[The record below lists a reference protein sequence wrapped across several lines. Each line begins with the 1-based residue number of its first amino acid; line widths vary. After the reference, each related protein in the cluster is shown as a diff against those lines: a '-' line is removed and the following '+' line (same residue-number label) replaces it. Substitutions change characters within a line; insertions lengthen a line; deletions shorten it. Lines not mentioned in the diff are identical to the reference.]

1 MTRSL
6 GTSGD
11 DELYGFGGNDTLD
24 GGGGKD
30 RLWGGDGDDKI
41 IFGTDES
48 GLATRGTYY
57 SEQGADDIYMGD
69 EWGWLRYDEVAS
81 NRGILVNFTG
91 SEKSYDSYS
100 INGVL
105 QSGVTLSSFTV
116 LDQFGDI
123 DEYFEAA
130 DGGHFW
136 GSALDDV
143 FISDEHFWWS
153 TSGGHDL
160 IIAGEGSSGVLEVNT
175 DTAVSWSLQS
185 NTYDYVG
192 RDGQNYTVTVQGQ
205 LTGLQ
210 GDDGDDVLIGNDS
223 DNRLGGGRGD
233 DVLTGG
239 EGYDTF
245 RIWDT
250 AGSITITDYES
261 GEEIQFNDDIGFL
274 SADSFTATYTAST
287 DQTAIEMTLAGTTYT
302 PVYLTGEFV
311 INGLRAPSGDDYE
324 LTLLDPVLNEPNTIL
339 GTSGD
344 DELYGF
350 GGNDTLDGGGG
361 KDRLWGG
368 DGDDKIIFGT
378 GESGLATRGTYYSE
392 QGADDIYMG
401 DEWGWLRYDEV
412 ASNRGILVNFTGSEK
427 SYDSYSINGVLQ
439 SGVTLSSFTVL
450 DQFGDID
457 EYFEAADG
465 GHFWGSALDD
475 VFISDEHFWWSTS
488 GGHDLIIAG
497 EGSSG
502 VLEVNTDTAV
512 SWSLQSNTY
521 DYVGRDG
528 QNYTVTVQGQ
538 LTGLQ
543 GDDGDDVL
551 IGNDSDNRL
560 GGGRGDDVLTGGE
573 GYDTFR
579 IWDTA
584 GSITIT
590 DYKSGEKIEF
600 NDDIGFLRADSF
612 TATYTASTDQT
623 AIEMTLAGT
632 TYTPVYLTGEFVI
645 NGLRAPSGD
654 DYELTLLDPVLNE
667 PNTILGTSGDD
678 ELYGFGGNDT
688 LDGGGG
694 KDTLI
699 GGDGDDT
706 LIGGDGRDRLIGGT
720 GDDVLDA
727 STGSKETQD
736 WGDIVKAGL
745 GNDTIIGHEAAW
757 IADNAGEK
765 RPDGESYSGL
775 DIIYDDTDVNNGA
788 GIIAIFTED
797 GRSGTVTSRLQSSE
811 IMWFEDTFTFAD
823 RIEGT
828 QYDDLITGSNQR
840 TETFVGEGGN
850 DTIDGFSFWD
860 EQTQTGWDTIDY
872 RYEEAGD
879 AAVGVH
885 VNLST
890 GTATD
895 TFGDTDTLLHIDGAY
910 GSDAN
915 DVLIGNDRS
924 NWLSG
929 EDGNDA
935 LDGGEGNDWLY
946 GGAGDDTLGG
956 GGGGDTLEGGLG
968 FDVLNG
974 GDGDDLLNG
983 GADVDWIRPGYGS
996 DRVDGGTGS
1005 NTVLYE
1011 NLNEGIIVNNTAAE
1025 QSGTA
1030 AHSAQTGNL
1039 LSNDSITNVTNFHT
1053 TYYDDVYYTDTDGY
1067 VFLRSGDDQATVFG
1081 SNVQILPGS
1090 GDDTIIGLNNATI
1103 SLDYSDGLY
1112 DGNGSATTGIE
1123 ITFSG
1128 VGSGV
1133 VQNDGWGNEDTYTNV
1148 TKVTGNSFNDVMTG
1162 DAGDE
1167 AFFGGDGND
1176 SLIGGAGDDTL
1187 NGGDGDDTLFGYS
1200 GRDHL
1205 YGGKGND
1212 LIYASGSMPGG
1223 STIKPGDD
1231 GIDQTQIYDG
1241 AGDDQ
1246 IIGVSNGGVGIDVIV
1261 GSGNDIYRATGDAR
1275 GGGGE
1280 RLRFDETEEGIRS
1293 EPIVVR
1299 FDIET
1304 AGIIE
1309 NDGFGGRDEFYEFIR
1324 VTGSSGNDEFYGSDG
1339 YQKLEGKE
1347 GDDYISG
1354 LGGND
1359 RLNGDEGNDTLIG
1372 GDGDDTLIGGDGR
1385 DRLIGGTGDDVLDA
1399 STGSKETQ
1407 DWGDI
1412 VRAGLGNDTIIGHE
1426 AAWIADNAGEK
1437 RPDGESYSG
1446 LDIIYDD
1453 TDVNNGAGIIAIFT
1467 EDGRSGTVTSRLQSS
1482 EIMWFEDTFTFA
1494 DRIEGTHYDDIITG
1508 SNQRT
1513 ESFVGEGGNDT
1524 IDGFSFWDEQTQTG
1538 WDTIDYRYEEAGDA
1552 AVGVHVNLSTG
1563 TATDTF
1569 GDTDTL
1575 LHIDGAYGSDANDVL
1590 IGNDRSNWLSGEDG
1604 NDALD
1609 GGEGNDWLYGGAGDD
1624 TLDGGGGEDTLFG
1637 GLGDDALNGGDGL
1650 DRLDFQNM
1658 TTSVAVDFASGTAT
1672 GVANGTDR
1680 LTSIEGVTG
1689 SDFDDTLT
1697 GSDRTDIWE
1706 EFRGG
1711 LGNDIIDGA
1720 GGNDFIS
1727 YSNSSSA
1734 INLNL
1739 STGVV
1744 TGGAGTDQLTS
1755 IEGVTG
1761 SDFDDTLIGSDRT
1774 DVWEEFQGGLGNDT
1788 INGAGGN
1795 DLVSYRE
1802 SVSAVNVD
1810 LSTGIATGGAG
1821 TDQLISIEQANGS
1834 DFDDTLTGSDRTD
1847 IWEEFRGGLG
1857 NDIIDGAGGND
1868 FISYSNSSS
1877 AINLNLSTGVVTGGA
1892 GTDQLTSIEGV
1903 TGSDFD
1909 DTLIGSDRTDVWEEF
1924 QGGLGN
1930 DTINGAGGN
1939 DLVSYRESV
1948 SAVNVD
1954 LSTGIATG
1962 GAGTD
1967 QLISIE
1973 QANGGDFN
1981 DTLIGSDGSDRLYG
1995 GDGND
2000 DLSGGSGNDTLTG
2013 GDGDDNLYG
2022 GDGDDTLDGGAGND
2036 FVYGGD
2042 GDDIIIQSGSGRQHY
2057 DGGNGVDTYKIDI
2070 AAWADYDFEI
2080 AVNLSTGF
2088 SGLPNYPDHL
2098 KNDSLVNFEN
2108 VDWSNIGWDVYLT
2121 GDEDSNSL
2129 TSGIGNDT
2137 LDGGAGTN
2145 SLTGGLGDDTYKYN
2159 YSGSDTIFDIG
2170 GRDTLILTTRDTD
2183 GNRYFGDTYVE
2194 NGTLVFGSHQDANN
2208 TLRITDALGADSR
2221 IENVTFHADDESY
2234 ADYTLRLAGSND
2246 QLTGDNILYIGTKEN
2261 DTIVMNNGFNEAHAG
2276 DGDDIIIIGD
2286 GGSWV
2291 EGDLGDDKITAG
2303 AGIDKF
2309 HYRQGEGN
2317 DTIIGFEDGVDQ
2329 LIYQGF
2335 TTEERAQFVSST
2347 TAQGHTLITHTDGS
2361 TILKK
2366 SIVQDGIGGLN
2377 IEQLSKTGD
2386 VVTYGLIADASYDLG
2401 GDGIG
2406 ALDFAI
2412 NFDVT
2417 NFDWV
2422 DGSLTSDYNWSM
2434 VLPNETEA
2442 SSGVVK
2448 GGFIG
2453 TTKFKDFSDPIAEF
2467 QMTVLE
2473 TSEPVALSITG
2484 TSIDGGAAPDT
2495 IETFSYMSST
2505 LTATVITR
2513 DGKAMDGVTVTD
2525 L

>member
-1 MTRSL
+1 MFSNTVNPDAVANNLMFFGFSIQPSADVDAAIDEAINAYQSGSGTVPEKLGPSFDQGVYFEDQALAHLVGTQWVDDINLEGFVLDLEIEDSL
-6 GTSGD
+6 TLSIEQADGLAISRIFPDNYDWNNAEVRGEIYISGFNASSD
-11 DELYGFGGNDTLD
+11 ADLSNIATYMTLD
-24 GGGGKD
+24 IGAQNVDFNGAFHSGSNVDIHGVGEFD
-30 RLWGGDGDDKI
+30 ISSLNLNEIPSSFWVDNGATLTISAEQSEFLVNSRIENNGTVRI
-41 IFGTDES
+41 IGTD
-48 GLATRGTYY
+48 
-57 SEQGADDIYMGD
+57 
-69 EWGWLRYDEVAS
+69 
-81 NRGILVNFTG
+81 G
-91 SEKSYDSYS
+91 S
-100 INGVL
+100 
-105 QSGVTLSSFTV
+105 
-116 LDQFGDI
+116 
-123 DEYFEAA
+123 
-130 DGGHFW
+130 
-136 GSALDDV
+136 
-143 FISDEHFWWS
+143 
-153 TSGGHDL
+153 
-160 IIAGEGSSGVLEVNT
+160 
-175 DTAVSWSLQS
+175 
-185 NTYDYVG
+185 
-192 RDGQNYTVTVQGQ
+192 
-205 LTGLQ
+205 
-210 GDDGDDVLIGNDS
+210 
-223 DNRLGGGRGD
+223 
-233 DVLTGG
+233 
-239 EGYDTF
+239 
-245 RIWDT
+245 
-250 AGSITITDYES
+250 
-261 GEEIQFNDDIGFL
+261 
-274 SADSFTATYTAST
+274 
-287 DQTAIEMTLAGTTYT
+287 
-302 PVYLTGEFV
+302 
-311 INGLRAPSGDDYE
+311 
-324 LTLLDPVLNEPNTIL
+324 
-339 GTSGD
+339 
-344 DELYGF
+344 
-350 GGNDTLDGGGG
+350 
-361 KDRLWGG
+361 
-368 DGDDKIIFGT
+368 
-378 GESGLATRGTYYSE
+378 
-392 QGADDIYMG
+392 
-401 DEWGWLRYDEV
+401 
-412 ASNRGILVNFTGSEK
+412 
-427 SYDSYSINGVLQ
+427 
-439 SGVTLSSFTVL
+439 
-450 DQFGDID
+450 
-457 EYFEAADG
+457 
-465 GHFWGSALDD
+465 
-475 VFISDEHFWWSTS
+475 
-488 GGHDLIIAG
+488 
-497 EGSSG
+497 
-502 VLEVNTDTAV
+502 
-512 SWSLQSNTY
+512 
-521 DYVGRDG
+521 
-528 QNYTVTVQGQ
+528 
-538 LTGLQ
+538 
-543 GDDGDDVL
+543 
-551 IGNDSDNRL
+551 
-560 GGGRGDDVLTGGE
+560 
-573 GYDTFR
+573 
-579 IWDTA
+579 
-584 GSITIT
+584 
-590 DYKSGEKIEF
+590 
-600 NDDIGFLRADSF
+600 
-612 TATYTASTDQT
+612 
-623 AIEMTLAGT
+623 
-632 TYTPVYLTGEFVI
+632 
-645 NGLRAPSGD
+645 
-654 DYELTLLDPVLNE
+654 
-667 PNTILGTSGDD
+667 
-678 ELYGFGGNDT
+678 
-688 LDGGGG
+688 
-694 KDTLI
+694 
-699 GGDGDDT
+699 
-706 LIGGDGRDRLIGGT
+706 
-720 GDDVLDA
+720 
-727 STGSKETQD
+727 
-736 WGDIVKAGL
+736 
-745 GNDTIIGHEAAW
+745 DTII
-757 IADNAGEK
+757 
-765 RPDGESYSGL
+765 
-775 DIIYDDTDVNNGA
+775 VN
-788 GIIAIFTED
+788 
-797 GRSGTVTSRLQSSE
+797 
-811 IMWFEDTFTFAD
+811 
-823 RIEGT
+823 
-828 QYDDLITGSNQR
+828 
-840 TETFVGEGGN
+840 
-850 DTIDGFSFWD
+850 
-860 EQTQTGWDTIDY
+860 
-872 RYEEAGD
+872 
-879 AAVGVH
+879 
-885 VNLST
+885 
-890 GTATD
+890 
-895 TFGDTDTLLHIDGAY
+895 
-910 GSDAN
+910 
-915 DVLIGNDRS
+915 
-924 NWLSG
+924 
-929 EDGNDA
+929 DGNYEM
-935 LDGGEGNDWLY
+935 L
-946 GGAGDDTLGG
+946 GGAGDDTLYGGNGDDKLYGGDGEDWLYGQLGDDFLDGGDGFDRIDFRGSSAAVVVDFGAGTASGSAIGTDEVVNIERAIGSDFDDSLNGSTAGESFTGGLGNDAIDGAGGNDSVWYGRSNAAVSVDLASGVVTGGEGNDQLASIEAVTGSNFADTLLGSDGNDWLYPDALGDQWTPNFNIGGADIIDGKDGKDTVSYGNTRAEDGFTPVGIIADLSQGTVIDPAGNTDQLSNIENISGSFYADRISGDQAPNYLGGSEGNDTLTGG
-956 GGGGDTLEGGLG
+956 GGNDTLYGGDGDDILNGDADDDTLEGGLG

-974 GDGDDLLNG
+974 GDGDDILNG

-1090 GDDTIIGLNNATI
+1090 GDDTIIGLNDATI
-1103 SLDYSDGLY
+1103 SLDYSDDLY

-1148 TKVTGNSFNDVMTG
+1148 TRVTGNSFNDVMTG

-1176 SLIGGAGDDTL
+1176 SLIGGVGDDTL

-1446 LDIIYDD
+1446 LDIIYAD

-1494 DRIEGTHYDDIITG
+1494 DRIGGTHYDDIITG

-1513 ESFVGEGGNDT
+1513 ESFVGEGGNDI

-1590 IGNDRSNWLSGEDG
+1590 IGNDRSNWLWGEDG

-1609 GGEGNDWLYGGAGDD
+1609 GGEGNDGLYGGAGDD
-1624 TLDGGGGEDTLFG
+1624 TLDGGGGDDTLFG

-1650 DRLDFQNM
+1650 DRLDFQNI

-1672 GVANGTDR
+1672 GVANGTDQ

-1795 DLVSYRE
+1795 DLVSYR
-1802 SVSAVNVD
+1802 
-1810 LSTGIATGGAG
+1810 G
-1821 TDQLISIEQANGS
+1821 
-1834 DFDDTLTGSDRTD
+1834 
-1847 IWEEFRGGLG
+1847 
-1857 NDIIDGAGGND
+1857 
-1868 FISYSNSSS
+1868 
-1877 AINLNLSTGVVTGGA
+1877 
-1892 GTDQLTSIEGV
+1892 
-1903 TGSDFD
+1903 
-1909 DTLIGSDRTDVWEEF
+1909 
-1924 QGGLGN
+1924 
-1930 DTINGAGGN
+1930 
-1939 DLVSYRESV
+1939 SV

-1973 QANGGDFN
+1973 QANGGDFD

-1995 GDGND
+1995 GDGD
-2000 DLSGGSGNDTLTG
+2000 
-2013 GDGDDNLYG
+2013 
-2022 GDGDDTLDGGAGND
+2022 
-2036 FVYGGD
+2036 
-2042 GDDIIIQSGSGRQHY
+2042 
-2057 DGGNGVDTYKIDI
+2057 
-2070 AAWADYDFEI
+2070 
-2080 AVNLSTGF
+2080 
-2088 SGLPNYPDHL
+2088 
-2098 KNDSLVNFEN
+2098 
-2108 VDWSNIGWDVYLT
+2108 
-2121 GDEDSNSL
+2121 
-2129 TSGIGNDT
+2129 DT

-2159 YSGSDTIFDIG
+2159 YSGTDTISDIG
-2170 GRDTLILTTRDTD
+2170 GSNDTLYVTSRDED
-2183 GNRYFGDTYVE
+2183 HVGYFGDSYVE
-2194 NGTLVFGSHQDANN
+2194 NGSLILISRQDSTKSLTVENAF
-2208 TLRITDALGADSR
+2208 TADGR
-2221 IENVTFHADDESY
+2221 IENITFHADSGRWDDI
-2234 ADYTLRLAGSND
+2234 DYRISSLEDSF
-2246 QLTGDNILYIGTKEN
+2246 TGDKIIYFGTRSDDTLVMNDGYNEAVLSAGNDNVTIGNGGGWVFGGEGN
-2261 DTIVMNNGFNEAHAG
+2261 DTIKG
-2276 DGDDIIIIGD
+2276 
-2286 GGSWV
+2286 
-2291 EGDLGDDKITAG
+2291 G
-2303 AGIDKF
+2303 AGSDTIVYTK
-2309 HYRQGEGN
+2309 GEGN

-2361 TILKK
+2361 TILKQ
-2366 SIVQDGIGGLN
+2366 SIVLDVVGGLN
-2377 IEQLSKTGD
+2377 IEQLSKAGD
-2386 VVTYGLIADASYDLG
+2386 VVTYGLIADASYDINSV
-2401 GDGIG
+2401 GIE

-2412 NFDVT
+2412 NFDPSDLVYI
-2417 NFDWV
+2417 

-2434 VLPNETEA
+2434 DLTNETEA
-2442 SSGVVK
+2442 SSGSVR
-2448 GGFIG
+2448 GGF
-2453 TTKFKDFSDPIAEF
+2453 TKFGGTFTDFSNPIAEF

-2513 DGKAMDGVTVTD
+2513 DGKAMDGVAVSTSDNSQTTD
-2525 L
+2525 SSGQLTFEVSNGSDVVMDASLAFENTSATRAINSMDALQALRIAVGLDTSNGPATYEDYIAADIDGSGSVNSMDALNILKYAVGLDAPDPHWVFIDSAADHSAIKQTSVNYDTGMTLEDFSADASVSLTGILVGDIDDSYSGLIA